1 MNQHTPLGQKGS
13 LIERAAQLYGFGLS
27 PAAQAKAQPET
38 PREPKVERKPEP
50 EVQRKAEPARALV
63 PARPLAAGPAAAVD
77 RALLR
82 ANGCIDP
89 DAPAGALAEELR
101 LVKRQ
106 LLLGAGP
113 GSSVSSAKRRTI
125 LVCSAQPDDGK
136 SFCAVNLA
144 LSIAAE
150 RDREVL
156 LVDADYPKPEVAAL
170 LGIEASGAGLVD
182 ALADPALDP
191 EALVVPTDVPGLSIL
206 PAGRHASDVPEL
218 MASARTRDVLDR
230 LAGAQPNRIVLFD
243 SPPALMASAAS
254 VLAAHVGQ
262 LVMVVRA
269 DCTTEADLREAVGLL
284 SGCEHISLLLNGTG
298 FAATGRRFGSYYG
311 YGQ

>member
-1 MNQHTPLGQKGS
+1 MNQHTPLSQKGS
-13 LIERAAQLYGFGLS
+13 LIERAAQVYGFGLS
-27 PAAQAKAQPET
+27 PGQQPRVPPGTE
-38 PREPKVERKPEP
+38 PEPKADRKPET
-50 EVQRKAEPARALV
+50 ARALV
-63 PARPLAAGPAAAVD
+63 PARSVPTGKAAAVD

-82 ANGCIDP
+82 KNGCIDP

-113 GSSVSSAKRRTI
+113 GSSVASAKRRTI

-136 SFCAVNLA
+136 SFCALNLA

-156 LVDADYPKPEVAAL
+156 LVDADYPKPEVASM
-170 LGIEASGAGLVD
+170 LGIEAAGAGLVD
-182 ALADPALDP
+182 ALADRALDP
-191 EALVVPTDVPGLSIL
+191 ESLVVPTDVPGLSIL
-206 PAGRHASDVPEL
+206 PAGRHESDVPEL
-218 MASARTRDVLDR
+218 LASARTRQVLDR
-230 LAGAQPNRIVLFD
+230 LAEAQPNRIVLFD

-254 VLAAHVGQ
+254 VLATHVGQ

-269 DCTTEADLREAVGLL
+269 DSTTEADLREAVGLL